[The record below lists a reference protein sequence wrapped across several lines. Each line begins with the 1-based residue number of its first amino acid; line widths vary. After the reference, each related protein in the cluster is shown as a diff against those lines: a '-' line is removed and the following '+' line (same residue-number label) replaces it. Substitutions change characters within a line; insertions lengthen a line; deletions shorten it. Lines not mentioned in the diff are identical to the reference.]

1 MTAHKVLRGITYGS
15 KRAEAGD
22 VVSDIPSASVK
33 WLTEQGI
40 IEPADTSKPSKPDK
54 REPVSEDKGDK

>member
-1 MTAHKVLRGITYGS
+1 MSAYKVLRGISYGS

-22 VVSDIPSASVK
+22 VVTDVPASSAK

-40 IEPADTSKPSKPDK
+40 IEPAETSKPSKQPK
-54 REPVSEDKGDK
+54 REPVSSDEGDE

>member
-1 MTAHKVLRGITYGS
+1 MTAHKVLRGISYGS

-22 VVSDIPSASVK
+22 VVTDIPSSSIK

-40 IEPADTSKPSKPDK
+40 IEPTGDPKPNKTAK
-54 REPVSEDKGDK
+54 REPVSNEEGDE